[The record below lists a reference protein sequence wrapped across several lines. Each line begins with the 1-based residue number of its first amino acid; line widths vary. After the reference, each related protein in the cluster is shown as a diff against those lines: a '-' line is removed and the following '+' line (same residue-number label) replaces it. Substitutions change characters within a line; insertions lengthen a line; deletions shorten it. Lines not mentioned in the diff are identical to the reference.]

1 MNKLISLEPYRE
13 TFRRGIVMKYFTS
26 DENFLQR
33 SFSRKDIR
41 LAKVITF
48 DNYIECVT

>member
-1 MNKLISLEPYRE
+1 MNKLIIFKRLILSLVRE
-13 TFRRGIVMKYFTS
+13 TFRRGIVMKYFAT
-26 DENFLQR
+26 DKNFLRR

-48 DNYIECVT
+48 EN